1 MTPLWWYLTVL
12 VLGTWCPSCAID
24 IRPVLEDTSA
34 VGNRTFGQR
43 HTDNSSR
50 ESQDQ
55 LEENVV
61 ELWQMYDEGL
71 RGQVD
76 NLLRQALPYLLEI
89 GDVGINIRCAQAL
102 LKIVFGL
109 RKLDKWA
116 FQLLD
121 SIGRPPSGILDVT
134 MSDYGDYDQCLQVVS
149 LFENGTEDFRG
160 QHCNIQ
166 IEHPNIPQ
174 LNKHAIAK
182 LPLILKDDSVYKDVL
197 LTYTRLHVP
206 IGVRVGICVPST
218 CSNDD
223 VFKMLNPAAA
233 NLKLGIRVAGC
244 ETKDIVSLSE
254 EQLVAICLFGLLGTF
269 LLLGTLLDVVL
280 RTLKRPAVADN
291 LRQNVGVKT
300 LSTFGLVGN
309 VQELLSGSDVQ
320 SSLRCLHGL
329 RVLTISWIVLTQT
342 YFSLEFQAVR
352 GLRFLISSVESIP
365 FQVVANGFLAAD
377 TFFFLSGLLLALS
390 VLRSMD
396 KNNFFK
402 QIVGRFLYR
411 YLRLTPGCLLAVA
424 FVLLLPLL
432 GSGPIWMEKITG
444 EVESCRKNWW
454 AVAFNINNFVYQ
466 DGMCLPSLWH
476 VSADWQLHLALFLIV
491 LLLIRKPAFGGMAAF
506 ASVVI
511 SGVIVGVQTTL
522 SGYPPT
528 MLPLSADRSRI
539 MTIVQEVVMRPYTHA
554 GPFTIGVCTAF
565 LLFRYPHAR
574 LRTVV
579 QVAFWVASLLM
590 MGSSLFGTWRWNRSA
605 EATDLEVLIYSSIH
619 RSAWA
624 LGLSWIVYACATRR
638 GGFLNRLLSWKALV
652 PLSRLT
658 FGVYLAHP
666 IVLFF
671 QMWTIRERIYG
682 SHVTMIYL
690 FLGNMAFSYGI
701 AAVFYVAFEAPF
713 RKLSKRLLESVLGC
727 CLQSKSPAIPSGG
740 NSASSSIKKPMCTD
754 ISMVSVEAMN
764 GGPVEKVGT
773 LSVHL

>member
-1 MTPLWWYLTVL
+1 MRALWCITVL
-12 VLGTWCPSCAID
+12 AMDIWCPSRAID

-34 VGNRTFGQR
+34 VANRTFGSR
-43 HTDNSSR
+43 HNVSSSR
-50 ESQDQ
+50 EFHEE
-55 LEENVV
+55 LEANVV

-89 GDVGINIRCAQAL
+89 GDVGIDIRCAQAL

-149 LFENGTEDFRG
+149 FFGNGTEDFRG

-166 IEHPNIPQ
+166 IEHPNIPV
-174 LNKHAIAK
+174 LNKYAIAK
-182 LPLILKDDSVYKDVL
+182 LPLILKEDSVYKDVL

-244 ETKDIVSLSE
+244 ETKGIVSLTE

-269 LLLGTLLDVVL
+269 LLLGTLLDIFL
-280 RTLKRPAVADN
+280 RTLKKPIISDN
-291 LRQNVGVKT
+291 FRQNVGVKT
-300 LSTFGLVGN
+300 LRVFGLASGIKD
-309 VQELLSGSDVQ
+309 LLSGTDVQ
-320 SSLRCLHGL
+320 NSLRCLHGL

-342 YFSLEFQAVR
+342 YFNMELQAVR
-352 GLRFLISSVESIP
+352 GLRFLLPSVESIP
-365 FQVVANGFLAAD
+365 FQVVANGFLAVD

-390 VLRSMD
+390 VLRSLD
-396 KNNFFK
+396 KTNFVK
-402 QIVGRFLYR
+402 QLAGRFIYR
-411 YLRLTPGCLLAVA
+411 YLRMTPGCLLAVA
-424 FVLLLPLL
+424 FLLLVPLM
-432 GSGPIWMEKITG
+432 GSGPIWTEKITG
-444 EVESCRKNWW
+444 EVQSCRKNWW
-454 AVAFNINNFVYQ
+454 AVALNVNNFVYQ

-528 MLPLSADRSRI
+528 LLPLSGDRSQL
-539 MTIVQEVVMRPYTHA
+539 MTIVQEVLMRPYTHA

-574 LRTVV
+574 LRTVAQSV
-579 QVAFWVASLLM
+579 FWFASLLV
-590 MGSSLFGTWRWNRSA
+590 MGTSLFGTWRWNRNVDAS
-605 EATDLEVLIYSSIH
+605 DLEVLLYSSVH

-638 GGFLNRLLSWKALV
+638 GGLLSRCLSWRALV

-690 FLGNMAFSYGI
+690 FLGNMAFSYGV
-701 AAVFYVAFEAPF
+701 ATVFYVCFEAPF
-713 RKLSKRLLESVLGC
+713 RKLSKRFLERILNRG
-727 CLQSKSPAIPSGG
+727 LQAKSPAIPNGR
-740 NSASSSIKKPMCTD
+740 NSASSSIKKPTNTD
-754 ISMVSVEAMN
+754 ISMVSMETMN
-764 GGPVEKVGT
+764 GGLIEKT
-773 LSVHL
+773 SSFSVHL